1 MRFKLMKA
9 EDAIEPI
16 AWRSLDAP
24 SSRQVQS
31 LAIRPAAGLPA
42 LTSASTASTP
52 LAEPVLPSIDLE
64 ELERKHQSALVSA
77 RQDGYMQGLQQARG
91 EASAEIKAIND
102 RVAQTLADLANTKKR
117 IRQESEQELLKL
129 SMAIARRILYREL
142 LSDPEALHG
151 VVHAALQKLQNREVS
166 RVRVFP
172 AGADPLRRSLERI
185 GAAPAIE
192 IYPDP
197 TQKVGDLVF
206 ETAFGE
212 LDASID
218 TQLLEI
224 QRGFAD
230 RLAIR

>member
-1 MRFKLMKA
+1 MRFKVATA
-9 EDAIEPI
+9 EQLVEPVL
-16 AWRSLDAP
+16 WRSLTTPAP
-24 SSRQVQS
+24 AQAQPQS
-31 LAIRPAAGLPA
+31 LNLRPPTSGLSTPA
-42 LTSASTASTP
+42 LPPPPEANPAP
-52 LAEPVLPSIDLE
+52 QIDLAD
-64 ELERKHQSALVSA
+64 LERRHQAALVSA
-77 RQDGYMQGLQQARG
+77 RQDGFKQGLQQARN
-91 EASAEIKAIND
+91 EAAAELKATHD
-102 RVAQTLADLANTKKR
+102 QVAKALADLSTTKKR
-117 IRQESEQELLKL
+117 IRQESEMELLKL
-129 SMAIARRILYREL
+129 SIAIARRILYREL

-172 AGADPLRRSLERI
+172 NGADAIRNALERI

-197 TQKVGDLVF
+197 TLKIGDLVF
-206 ETAFGE
+206 ETNFGD

>member
-9 EDAIEPI
+9 EDAVEPI
-16 AWRSLDAP
+16 AWRSLAPPPSSQAQSVALRPAPVASAP
-24 SSRQVQS
+24 SHR
-31 LAIRPAAGLPA
+31 AAVELP
-42 LTSASTASTP
+42 
-52 LAEPVLPSIDLE
+52 VPSVDLE
-64 ELERKHQSALVSA
+64 ELERRHQSALVSA
-77 RQDGYMQGLQQARG
+77 RQDGYMQGLQQARS
-91 EASAEIKAIND
+91 EAAAELKAIND
-102 RVAQTLADLANTKKR
+102 RVAQTLADLAGTKKR

-129 SMAIARRILYREL
+129 SLAIARRILFREL

-151 VVHAALQKLQNREVS
+151 VVHAALQKLQNREIS

-172 AGADPLRRSLERI
+172 AGADPLRKSLERI

-197 TQKVGDLVF
+197 ALKVGDLIF